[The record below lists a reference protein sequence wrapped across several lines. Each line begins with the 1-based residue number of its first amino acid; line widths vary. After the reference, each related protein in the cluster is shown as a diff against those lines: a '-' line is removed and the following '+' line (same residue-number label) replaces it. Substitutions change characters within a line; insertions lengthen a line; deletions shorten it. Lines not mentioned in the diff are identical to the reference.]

1 PDLDSLLSKSEGDF
15 NRMFVYELCL
25 NIVELECL
33 SRDSSMTYD
42 IKLYFTFQLRSF
54 LALEVFIATK
64 TVSRAIRA
72 NTIGITT
79 APARAWNMNSDEL
92 LAPLVIQ
99 SILLIFCGEGGVQG
113 PKSLLNVFR
122 SRAGNVVPRC
132 NGLRQHCA
140 GQFHRLRHR
149 IYFLWPDDTEACG
162 GEGFNHSSRRGSI
175 CSALE
180 R

>member
-1 PDLDSLLSKSEGDF
+1 RYRVFRSGVKQFLPEHRSIFEITSNRKLLGLETPDLDSLLSKSEGDF
-15 NRMFVYELCL
+15 NRVFVYELCL

-54 LALEVFIATK
+54 LALEVFIATE

-99 SILLIFCGEGGVQG
+99 LILLIFCGEGGLEGGADQAVVARADKG
-113 PKSLLNVFR
+113 ASVV
-122 SRAGNVVPRC
+122 SRG
-132 NGLRQHCA
+132 HM
-140 GQFHRLRHR
+140 
-149 IYFLWPDDTEACG
+149 W
-162 GEGFNHSSRRGSI
+162 
-175 CSALE
+175 
-180 R
+180 

>member
-1 PDLDSLLSKSEGDF
+1 
-15 NRMFVYELCL
+15 
-25 NIVELECL
+25 
-33 SRDSSMTYD
+33 TYD

-99 SILLIFCGEGGVQG
+99 SILLIFCGESHRTEGV
-113 PKSLLNVFR
+113 SCIFR
-122 SRAGNVVPRC
+122 AESS
-132 NGLRQHCA
+132 
-140 GQFHRLRHR
+140 
-149 IYFLWPDDTEACG
+149 DEAV
-162 GEGFNHSSRRGSI
+162 I
-175 CSALE
+175 CEDHAE
-180 R
+180 PFVRPNW